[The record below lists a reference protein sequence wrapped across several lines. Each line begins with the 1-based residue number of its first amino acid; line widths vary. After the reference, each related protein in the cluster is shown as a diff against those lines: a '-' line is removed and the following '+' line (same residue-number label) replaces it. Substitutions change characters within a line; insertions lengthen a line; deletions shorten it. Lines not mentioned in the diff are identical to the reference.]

1 MRERVN
7 DLGGRLDIQSSGSGT
22 LVVVSIPLP
31 AEENGA
37 AA

>member
-7 DLGGRLDIQSSGSGT
+7 DLGGRLDIQSTPQGT
-22 LVVVSIPLP
+22 LVMVSVPLP
-31 AEENGA
+31 AEQSGA